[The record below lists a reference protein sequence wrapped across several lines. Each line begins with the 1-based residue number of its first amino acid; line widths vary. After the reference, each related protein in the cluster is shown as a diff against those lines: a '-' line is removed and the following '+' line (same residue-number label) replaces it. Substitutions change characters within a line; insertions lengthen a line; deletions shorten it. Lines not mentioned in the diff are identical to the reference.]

1 MFGDGI
7 GLLWLG
13 GHLGAHQPVR
23 RQLHRVEKW
32 ITRPDLVDV
41 VHAEAGVLEE
51 VGSLR
56 IDVELVIIAEEA
68 HVAPLGHTSNCI
80 PTDYIPPYAR

>member
-1 MFGDGI
+1 MGK
-7 GLLWLG
+7 
-13 GHLGAHQPVR
+13 R
-23 RQLHRVEKW
+23 